1 MTGPENESFAEKL
14 ERLFEEK
21 KKPDGTHYTPGDILN
36 ATGGVVTRAYLW
48 KLRNGQATNPG
59 LKVIQGLANAFGV
72 SPVYFFDDMNPW
84 GSSGGDDRR
93 EDLQMM
99 LRSFGLDRDEQK
111 AMLLM
116 AELLKKSKKQ

>member
-14 ERLFEEK
+14 ERLFDEK
-21 KKPDGTHYTPGDILN
+21 KKPDGTRYTPGDILE
-36 ATGGVVTRAYLW
+36 ATSGVVTRAYLW

-59 LKVIQGLANAFGV
+59 LKVIQSLADAFGV
-72 SPVYFFDDMNPW
+72 SPAYFFDEMNPW

-116 AELLKKSKKQ
+116 AELLKKSKQQ